1 MNCLNCK
8 RTIPNK
14 EYLTK
19 NGCRWCDTKNYWRK
33 EMKEQFVIGVPVKT
47 FVRVY
52 DGDILVAASL
62 TKEEAKEEQ
71 KRIPNSKIYKLVE
84 VKE

>member
-1 MNCLNCK
+1 MNCPNCK
-8 RTIPNK
+8 REIPN
-14 EYLTK
+14 ESYLTK
-19 NGCRWCDTKNYWRK
+19 TGCIWCDTKKYWRK

-62 TKEEAKEEQ
+62 SEEESKTEQ
-71 KRIPNSKIYKLVE
+71 KRIPGSKIYKLVE

>member
-1 MNCLNCK
+1 MNCQNCK
-8 RTIPNK
+8 REIPNESYK
-14 EYLTK
+14 TK
-19 NGCRWCDTKNYWRK
+19 NGCIWCDTKNYWRK

-62 TKEEAKEEQ
+62 TEEEAKFQQ
-71 KRIPNSKIYKLVE
+71 KQIPNSKIYKLVE
-84 VKE
+84 VKK

>member
-1 MNCLNCK
+1 MK
-8 RTIPNK
+8 GQFIIGIS
-14 EYLTK
+14 TK
-19 NGCRWCDTKNYWRK
+19 K
-33 EMKEQFVIGVPVKT
+33 

-71 KRIPNSKIYKLVE
+71 KRVPKSKIYKLVE
-84 VKE
+84 IKG